1 MATCV
6 DYGAMVQLYLD
17 DELTGSD
24 QREFLAHL
32 ENCADCK
39 RQLEELRTLSRRIRQ
54 ARPQVSAPASLR
66 KRILEQAAH
75 AEKAGASKEEEPA
88 AGPRTRKPAGKWT
101 SPKLSWLPIA
111 IAAMV
116 CLAAGASLS
125 IPHLR
130 REANA
135 ASFIDTAIVAHR
147 SLANASMPLDVQTG
161 STKAVATWFASRVP
175 FNFRVPNAGIASDD
189 TARYVLTGGRLLTFG
204 GEQAAL
210 LAFQM
215 PNDTVSVLIAPANKA
230 PAMGGKVTQ
239 SSGIGFHSMERD
251 DLHVVTWENKDL
263 VYALTF
269 SNKMPAQH
277 NCSSCHDAAKPSGSA
292 LLEEPR

>member
-66 KRILEQAAH
+66 KRILEQAAQP
-75 AEKAGASKEEEPA
+75 EKAGASTEEPA
-88 AGPRTRKPAGKWT
+88 AGPRIRKPAGKW
-101 SPKLSWLPIA
+101 SSSKLSWLPIA

-116 CLAAGASLS
+116 CLAAGASLT

-135 ASFIDTAIVAHR
+135 ESFIDTAIVAHR
-147 SLANASMPLDVQTG
+147 SLVNASMPLDVRTD
-161 STKAVATWFASRVP
+161 STNAVATWFASRVP

-215 PNDTVSVLIAPANKA
+215 PHDTVSVLIAPANKA

-239 SSGIGFHSMERD
+239 SSGITFHSTERN

-277 NCSSCHDAAKPSGSA
+277 SCSSCHDAAKPSGSA